1 MKVRRVSFSSQ
12 LILINMVILLIC
24 VAVLGFVSISN
35 SRSSIKEMI
44 NQRMMDI
51 SKSAAA
57 SLNGDIMEKLTAGDA
72 GSPEYQSQIDVLA
85 IYRDNIS
92 LEYIYGIKKEGG
104 KYTFTIDA
112 ALEDPSAFGD
122 ETTPTE
128 ALISAGNG
136 VAAVDEEPY
145 EDEWGRFYSAYSP
158 IYNSAHKQVGILA
171 VDFSAEWFDNEV
183 KSEIVSILISGA
195 IVLVVSIIIMILV
208 MGVIKKRFRT
218 LNDKLSDLA
227 DGSGDLTKNIV
238 ITSGDEFEVIAGSM
252 NRFIEQI
259 RDIVSGVKTS
269 VVSSVDSSR
278 ELSGIA
284 DHATDTVNNLS
295 RAITEVSGGAAQQA
309 QDVGTASDNVQ
320 TIVARLAEMNEAIES
335 AKTSTDSMNNGSNQ
349 VSESF
354 DVLINAIRSS
364 MTELEK
370 VTKEISTV
378 GESVEEVTRAAD
390 AINAIANQTNL
401 LSLNASIEAA
411 RAGEAGRGFAV
422 VAGEIGNL
430 AIESNSSAASIKK
443 IMDELKVQTSK
454 SIKLVS
460 ELNNVMAEQE
470 KTSRDS
476 KSHLTTLVDDINDTR
491 EKFAV
496 IGKNVDGIKGACM
509 TLNETIESL
518 SAISEQNAASAEVT
532 AGSCAD
538 LADVIKDVNGRAKNI
553 KNVSEELGNAVG
565 SYKV

>member
-1 MKVRRVSFSSQ
+1 MKVRKVSFSSQ

-112 ALEDPSAFGD
+112 ALEDPAAFGD

-136 VAAVDEEPY
+136 IAAVDEEPY

-171 VDFSAEWFDNEV
+171 VDFSADWFDNEV
-183 KSEIVSILISGA
+183 KSEIISILISGA

-208 MGVIKKRFRT
+208 MWVIKKRFRT

-238 ITSGDEFEVIAGSM
+238 ITSGDEFEVLAGSM